1 MTTRSVDLFSALVR
15 PERRHPQFAALIE
28 FAPYAGARALMNQV
42 FHSMGDPNG
51 GFVRHF
57 QGDAFHSRL
66 FELSCFAYLEESG
79 LTVARSHARP
89 DFLVSGA
96 KGEAA
101 IEAVTL
107 NPPTGQGTDISL
119 RQMEPL
125 SQERIFDKVS
135 RELAGRISRTLLKK
149 LNHAYQDLEY
159 CRDRPLV
166 FMVAPY
172 FEAGANFYTDDALF
186 YPLFGGPQGWENE
199 IFPFFQREE
208 AAAFSAVL
216 YCNQFTVSKF
226 FRLATDF
233 AAPGAPVA
241 VRKGMCYRRHGVDEH
256 ALGRFAHRLGSPGTP
271 KENWAEGITVFENP
285 FARIPLPR
293 GLLPATSYVYV
304 EDGYVSREVAEFHP
318 VVSTT
323 QVHMREFA
331 QTMER

>member
-1 MTTRSVDLFSALVR
+1 MSRSIDLFAAVVP
-15 PERRHPQFAALIE
+15 PERRHPQFTAVLE
-28 FAPYAGARALMNQV
+28 FAPYAGARSLMNQI
-42 FHSMGDPNG
+42 FQRMGDPNG

-66 FELSCFAYLEESG
+66 FELSCFAYLDQSG
-79 LTVARSHARP
+79 LGVDRSHAYP
-89 DFLVSGA
+89 DFLVSGPL
-96 KGEAA
+96 GHAA

-107 NPPTGQGTDISL
+107 NPPTGQGADISL

-125 SQERIFDKVS
+125 SQEETFEKVS

-149 LNHAYQDLEY
+149 LNHAYHDLEY

-166 FMVAPY
+166 FMIAPF
-172 FEAGANFYTDDALF
+172 FEAGANFYSDDALF
-186 YPLFGGPQGWENE
+186 YPLFGGPEGWGNE
-199 IFPFFQREE
+199 VFPFFHREE
-208 AAAFSAVL
+208 AAAISAVL

-233 AAPGAPVA
+233 ATPGAPVT
-241 VRKGMCYRRHGVDEH
+241 VREGMCYRQHGVEEH
-256 ALGRFAHRLGSPGTP
+256 ALCRFAHRLGSPATP

-304 EDGYVSREVAEFHP
+304 EDGYVSRQVAEFHP
-318 VVSTT
+318 VASIT
-323 QVHMREFA
+323 QIRG
-331 QTMER
+331 